1 VNAITKNYRR
11 AVVPGKLTTEAESK
25 LQDAVG
31 VLIDVNLVAEEG
43 TALAAE
49 AHNLAMGLLAFI
61 DEYKGRGNH
70 GGSV

>member
-1 VNAITKNYRR
+1 MSAITKKHRR
-11 AVVPGKLTTEAESK
+11 AVVPGKLTTEAEHR
-25 LQDAVG
+25 LQDAVS
-31 VLIDVNLVAEEG
+31 VLIDCNLHSDEG